1 MTKQKK
7 KKNRVGVFVCHCGA
21 NIANTVDVKD
31 VVKYAKKLPDVTFA
45 VDHQFMCSEDGQKS
59 ISDAISDKK
68 LDRVVVASC
77 SPRLH
82 EHTFRIA
89 VAGAGL
95 NPYQFEMANIRENV
109 SWVHHGEPKKATE
122 KAKHIVKGAVARVKK
137 LEAIEQMTVPV
148 TQSVLIIGGGIA
160 GIQAA
165 LDVAEMGFS
174 VTLVEKKP
182 SIGGNMARLV
192 ETFPTGDCAMCILS
206 PKMAEVARNPNIE
219 ILTYSKV
226 VEVKGYIGNFE
237 VTIRKKARFV
247 DESKCVGCGDCLE
260 KCPVE
265 VESEWDMGMGMR
277 KAIYLQFP
285 QALPRTYVIDDKNC
299 IKLTKNK
306 CGLCKKVCPSDAIDF
321 KQKDKEME
329 IKVGAIIVAVGAQEF
344 DPSAISEY
352 GYGEYEDVITQLQ
365 LARMMDPSGPTGGKV
380 IRPSDEK
387 EPKRYLMIQCVG
399 SRDEKYNP
407 YCSRVCCMSAI
418 KHSMMILSEQDPDA
432 EIYIAYTD
440 IRSFGKGYE
449 EYYKRASEEGVRFV
463 RSKIAEVTK
472 ESKGKLVARLEDT
485 DVGEVLT
492 IDPEL
497 VVLST
502 GLVADESVESLA
514 KILRIEKDSYNF
526 LTEKHPK
533 LAPVDTKIDGI
544 YLCGCAQGPKD
555 IPDSVAQARASA
567 VAALRAISK
576 KEITIDLAKAVVDEK
591 LCNQCGIC
599 VKACPYEAIEIKKE
613 EEGGFRQPVYVIEA
627 VCKSCGICA
636 AECPTGAIELRHY
649 RTAQMMDQIDGIC
662 GGSNGKL

>member
-1 MTKQKK
+1 MSKQKK
-7 KKNRVGVFVCHCGA
+7 EKNRVGVFVCHCGA

-31 VVKYAKKLPDVTFA
+31 IVKFAKKLPDVTFA

-59 ISDAISDKK
+59 ITDAISKNK

-82 EHTFRIA
+82 EHTFRFTVTEA
-89 VAGAGL
+89 DL

-109 SWVHHGEPKKATE
+109 SWVHYNEPKKATE

-137 LEAIEQMTVPV
+137 LETIEQMTVPV
-148 TQSVLIIGGGIA
+148 TQSVLVIGGGIA

-192 ETFPTGDCAMCILS
+192 ETFPTGDCSMCILS
-206 PKMAEVARNPNIE
+206 PKMAEVARNPKIE
-219 ILTYSKV
+219 ILTYSEV
-226 VEVKGYIGNFE
+226 VGVKGYIGNFD
-237 VTIRKKARFV
+237 VSIRRKAGYV
-247 DESKCVGCGDCLE
+247 DENKCVGCGDCLE
-260 KCPVE
+260 KCPIE
-265 VESEWDMGMGMR
+265 VESEWDMGVGMR

-306 CGLCKKVCPSDAIDF
+306 CGLCKKACPSDAIDF

-329 IKVGAIIVAVGAQEF
+329 IEVGAIIVATGAQEF
-344 DPSAISEY
+344 DPSGISEY
-352 GYGEYEDVITQLQ
+352 GYDEYDDVITQMQ
-365 LARMMDPSGPTGGKV
+365 LARMMDPSGPTEGKV

-387 EPKRYLMIQCVG
+387 EPKKYLMIQCAG

-418 KHSMMILSEQDPDA
+418 KHAMMIRSEQNPDA

-449 EYYKRASEEGVRFV
+449 EYYKRANEEGVRFV
-463 RSKIAEVTK
+463 RSKIAEVMK
-472 ESKGKLVARLEDT
+472 DNKGKLTARLEDT
-485 DVGEVLT
+485 DVGEVL
-492 IDPEL
+492 IIAPDL

-502 GLVADESVESLA
+502 GLVADESAESLA
-514 KILRIEKDSYNF
+514 KMLRLEKDSYNF
-526 LTEKHPK
+526 LTERHPK

-555 IPDSVAQARASA
+555 IPDSVAQARAA
-567 VAALRAISK
+567 AIGALRAISK

-599 VKACPYEAIEIKKE
+599 VDACPYEAIELE
-613 EEGGFRQPVYVIEA
+613 EEGGPWQPAYVIEA

-649 RTAQMMDQIDGIC
+649 RTEQMMDQIDGIC
-662 GGSNGKL
+662 RDLNG